1 VQLDVRRS
9 PSLVAAI
16 QVMVTMPREAAKATR
31 KYSKAVIQPEWK
43 KGLADNAPAARMFQ
57 TRLVRPSAVY
67 ISDTGVKLVAGK
79 GDLVRQTEFG
89 ATRDAYRDYRRK
101 SKHGGSHHV
110 HRRTQRQFYPN
121 NKKGYVVYP
130 TASDMIPRI
139 AALWVQT
146 IYRTVAE
153 VIEKQIHG

>member
-1 VQLDVRRS
+1 VSVVQLDVRRS
-9 PSLVAAI
+9 PSLTAAI

-31 KYSKAVIQPEWK
+31 KYSKAVVQPEWK
-43 KGLADNAPAARMFQ
+43 KGLAAHAPAAQVFQ
-57 TRLVRPSAVY
+57 TRLVRPSAAY
-67 ISDTGVKLVAGK
+67 ISDTGVRLVSGK

-89 ATRDAYRDYRRK
+89 AAREHRTTYTRKGHR
-101 SKHGGSHHV
+101 V
-110 HRRTQRQFYPN
+110 TRRTQRQFYN
-121 NKKGYVVYP
+121 YRAKGHVVYP

-153 VIEKQIHG
+153 VIEKNVHG